1 MLYIVNELLIHNES
15 NTFPKFISNWTVKHV
30 NGSVPLLTTTSED
43 KANSYAYRLNQMANS
58 RDEQYEKGAFAPF
71 FIVYTKNY
79 ITQTV
84 DSKY

>member
-1 MLYIVNELLIHNES
+1 MFRVSELQVVNELT
-15 NTFPKFISNWTVKHV
+15 TFPKFITNYMVTHINSR
-30 NGSVPLLTTTSED
+30 VPVLTTTSED
-43 KANSYAYRLNQMANS
+43 KAHSLAFSLNSRANS
-58 RDEQYEKGAFAPF
+58 RDMQYNKGAFAPF